1 MSNLPRGS
9 STIGKVAF
17 YIGIYLGPRAASGER
32 SRAEKKRQNKNK
44 KSTKK
49 QMLEKFLA
57 QVDLCCAWFPEVG
70 MVNIQMT

>member
-1 MSNLPRGS
+1 VTAQLGWGNS
-9 STIGKVAF
+9 I
-17 YIGIYLGPRAASGER
+17 YICICLQPRAASGER

-49 QMLEKFLA
+49 QKLEKVLA
-57 QVDLCCAWFPEVG
+57 QVVLCCAWFPEVG